1 MYNEYNLYFDSFTK
15 EYPLILSSLN
25 LTRTRIFLTLIE
37 SGLIGLHNKSLASS
51 LLEIYCHSSSSSPSN
66 VLQVLRM
73 FFKFFKVSWDGISP
87 ELGPLQNLFS
97 KNERGCP
104 LFIVILEDKLHFEL
118 IYLKVFSRLL
128 IGPNSS

>member
-1 MYNEYNLYFDSFTK
+1 MYNEYNLYFDFFTK

-25 LTRTRIFLTLIE
+25 LTQTRIFLTLIE

-73 FFKFFKVSWDGISP
+73 FFKVSWDGISP
-87 ELGPLQNLFS
+87 ELGPLENLLS
-97 KNERGCP
+97 KMGGDV
-104 LFIVILEDKLHFEL
+104 L
-118 IYLKVFSRLL
+118 YL
-128 IGPNSS
+128 